1 MEKTALKKI
10 DYRVLGLIPRG
21 ERRVVTKDIERTL
34 HVCERTVRHSVE
46 RLRKNGVPIVAERIG
61 KSYGLYI
68 ARTEDERAAG
78 LVSLKNQV
86 ATTQR
91 NIKAV
96 QQSKLNTWH
105 YDLRDPDWRKKA
117 TGKQRVQ
124 IGKEEFTFTAEL
136 EGDDTQEGYVTI
148 PDEMMNAIKKAQAQ
162 AGQG

>member
-1 MEKTALKKI
+1 MKPVLSDF
-10 DYRVLGLIPRG
+10 DYQVLSLIPRG
-21 ERRVVTKDIERTL
+21 ERRIVSREIQSILHASERL
-34 HVCERTVRHSVE
+34 VRDSIE
-46 RLRKNGVPIVAERIG
+46 RLRKNGVPIVADRVSKNKG
-61 KSYGLYI
+61 MYI
-68 ARTEDERAAG
+68 ATTSEEKNIG
-78 LVSLKNQV
+78 LSSLRNQV
-86 ATTQR
+86 MTTQKT
-91 NIKAV
+91 IAQV

-148 PDEMMNAIKKAQAQ
+148 PDEMMNTIKKAQAQ

>member
-1 MEKTALKKI
+1 MKPVLSDF
-10 DYRVLGLIPRG
+10 DYQVLSLIPRG
-21 ERRVVTKDIERTL
+21 ERRIVSREIQSILHASERL
-34 HVCERTVRHSVE
+34 VRDSIE
-46 RLRKNGVPIVAERIG
+46 RLRKNGVPIVADRVSKNKG
-61 KSYGLYI
+61 MYI
-68 ARTEDERAAG
+68 ATTSEEKNIG
-78 LVSLKNQV
+78 LSSLRNQV
-86 ATTQR
+86 MTTQKT
-91 NIKAV
+91 IAQV

-124 IGKEEFTFTAEL
+124 IGEKEFTFTAEL

>member
-1 MEKTALKKI
+1 MKPVLSDF
-10 DYRVLGLIPRG
+10 DYRVLSLIPRG
-21 ERRVVTKDIERTL
+21 ERRIVSREIQSILHASERL
-34 HVCERTVRHSVE
+34 VRDSIE
-46 RLRKNGVPIVAERIG
+46 RLRKNGVPIVADRVSKNKG
-61 KSYGLYI
+61 MYI
-68 ARTEDERAAG
+68 ATTSEEKNIG
-78 LVSLKNQV
+78 LSSLRNQV
-86 ATTQR
+86 MTTQKT
-91 NIKAV
+91 IAQV

-124 IGKEEFTFTAEL
+124 IGEKEFTFTAEL

>member
-1 MEKTALKKI
+1 MKPVLSDF
-10 DYRVLGLIPRG
+10 DYQVLSLIPRG
-21 ERRVVTKDIERTL
+21 ERRIVSREIQSILHASERL
-34 HVCERTVRHSVE
+34 VRDSIE
-46 RLRKNGVPIVAERIG
+46 RLRKNGVPIVADRVSKNKG
-61 KSYGLYI
+61 MYI
-68 ARTEDERAAG
+68 ATTSEEKNIG
-78 LVSLKNQV
+78 LSSLRNQV
-86 ATTQR
+86 MTTQKT
-91 NIKAV
+91 IAQV

-124 IGKEEFTFTAEL
+124 IDKEEFTFTAEL